1 MKNTNKPLQSFEI
14 TLVAAMREAAMIML
28 NAPDENK
35 EYLDK
40 INLAIYDCQLQRGRV
55 IDLSGDPDGKQPI
68 SIQIKGGDTVLFR
81 GSKYRYDYAPN
92 TPRAYSV
99 VFHT

>member
-1 MKNTNKPLQSFEI
+1 MNASAKPLLDFEI
-14 TLVAAMREAAMIML
+14 TLLDALRAAHCE
-28 NAPDENK
+28 DD
-35 EYLDK
+35 DK
-40 INLAIYDCQLQRGRV
+40 QNLAIYDCQLQRGRV

-68 SIQIKGGDTVLFR
+68 SVVIRGGNTVLFR
-81 GSKYRYDYAPN
+81 GSKYRYDYAPG